1 MNKEQ
6 FNNLDILTQ
15 VDYIN
20 KALANRASLTSICEK
35 IGISRSTIRER
46 FKKNGYIYYK
56 DIHNYKSVIEVVT
69 ETTDKPTITKLKSS
83 NLVVETDL
91 EQKLNYI
98 INNYENDLSK
108 LNEVYSWYL
117 SSKGNNSEDVINLEK
132 LEILDFD
139 GELITRS
146 FKIYESIQQEFT
158 QFCKRNNKYKVQD
171 ILSQALRE
179 FLDKYNF

>member
-20 KALANRASLTSICEK
+20 KALANGASLTSICEK

-69 ETTDKPTITKLKSS
+69 EATDKPTITKLESN

-98 INNYENDLSK
+98 LSTYDNK
-108 LNEVYSWYL
+108 FNEMYTWYL
-117 SSKGNNSEDVINLEK
+117 KSKNNETAIDLK
-132 LEILDFD
+132 KMEIIDFE
-139 GELITRS
+139 GKLITRS
-146 FKIYESIQQEFT
+146 FKIYECIQQEFT
-158 QFCKRNNKYKVQD
+158 QFCKKNNKYKVQD

-179 FLDKYNF
+179 FLDKYNL